1 MDDDLGEQRPLASPS
16 KIPIP
21 KVRSTSDASATSTAV
36 KPNINRA
43 WVTVLTGP
51 AYLPG
56 TIILADSLRRVESK
70 YPLLVCV
77 TPSVNK
83 TEQNALKAAGCELMV
98 IEPLKPKVK
107 VNIVASRFEDTW
119 TKLAVFG
126 LVLMERLVLLDS
138 DMLVIRNMDELF
150 DMDLPFD
157 FIAANHACVCNY
169 AKDPWAD
176 ADWNPQNC
184 AYTGLKHP
192 KALTNP
198 REVTP
203 ESIRTHHLLNSGLV
217 VFHPSNMLYAA
228 IVEFLFTDPRVP
240 TFGFPDQ
247 DLLSVFFKNK
257 FKPIG
262 WQYNALKTMSYEHR
276 DMWSDFEVRNLH
288 FICEK
293 PWKTGRCEGRF
304 KIPHGIWWD
313 SWDRWFHETQI
324 KVPKLA
330 QFLARYVNLPGN
342 PGSSD
347 GSSST

>member
-1 MDDDLGEQRPLASPS
+1 MPNSRRLSTIEGLSSTFNHQAEEEPFAMDDDLGEQRPLASPS

-126 LVLMERLVLLDS
+126 LVLMEV
-138 DMLVIRNMDELF
+138 
-150 DMDLPFD
+150 
-157 FIAANHACVCNY
+157 
-169 AKDPWAD
+169 
-176 ADWNPQNC
+176 
-184 AYTGLKHP
+184 
-192 KALTNP
+192 
-198 REVTP
+198 
-203 ESIRTHHLLNSGLV
+203 
-217 VFHPSNMLYAA
+217 
-228 IVEFLFTDPRVP
+228 
-240 TFGFPDQ
+240 
-247 DLLSVFFKNK
+247 
-257 FKPIG
+257 
-262 WQYNALKTMSYEHR
+262 SY
-276 DMWSDFEVRNLH
+276 DCLH
-288 FICEK
+288 FISFINRDFAEIG
-293 PWKTGRCEGRF
+293 PTR
-304 KIPHGIWWD
+304 
-313 SWDRWFHETQI
+313 
-324 KVPKLA
+324 
-330 QFLARYVNLPGN
+330 
-342 PGSSD
+342 
-347 GSSST
+347 